1 MKTDFY
7 GQYREEL
14 ENFITSALKEDIGAG
29 DHTGLACL
37 DATQTQKAVLKTKE
51 TCVIAGVT
59 LAEAIFKQYDP
70 KMEVLPSVHDGAQ
83 VHSGD
88 VILTV
93 EGNAQSVLATER
105 LVLNCMQRMSGIAT
119 LTHRL
124 AKKIAHTNCTLLDTR
139 KTTPNFRY
147 PEKWAVAISGGIN
160 HRMGLFD
167 ALMLKDN
174 HIDFCGGVHQAL
186 EKTASYL
193 ERLGHELPV
202 IVETRNLLEVEEAL
216 QFTWVSR
223 ILLDNMTPAML
234 REAVELIDGK
244 IATEASGNINE
255 SNIVAIA
262 ETGVN
267 FISMGALTHSAPSV
281 DLHLKAQA

>member
-1 MKTDFY
+1 MNTDFY
-7 GQYREEL
+7 WQYREEL
-14 ENFITSALKEDIGAG
+14 KNFITSALKEDIGEA
-29 DHTGLACL
+29 DHTSLACI
-37 DATQTQKAVLKTKE
+37 DVAQIQKAVLRTKE

-70 KMEVLPSVHDGAQ
+70 KMEVSTSVHDGEQ

-88 VILTV
+88 VILRV
-93 EGNAQSVLATER
+93 EGNAQSLLATER
-105 LVLNCMQRMSGIAT
+105 LVLNCMQRMSGITT

-147 PEKWAVAISGGIN
+147 PEKWAVAIGGGVN

-174 HIDFCGGVHQAL
+174 HIDYCGGVRQAL

-193 ERLGHELPV
+193 KRLGQELPV
-202 IVETRNLLEVEEAL
+202 IVETRNLLEVEEVL
-216 QFTWVSR
+216 QFPWISR
-223 ILLDNMTPAML
+223 ILLDNMPPAML

-244 IATEASGNINE
+244 ITTEASGNINE

-267 FISMGALTHSAPSV
+267 CISMGALTHSAPAV
-281 DLHLKAQA
+281 DLHLKAQE